1 MGRSGPRVLALRNY
15 FYLIRYSILLSHMVG
30 LGFGVFTIAWPVIDS
45 LDSSM
50 RYRRSDSGWR
60 IEARLGIRE
69 VVIRFRG
76 L

>member
-1 MGRSGPRVLALRNY
+1 
-15 FYLIRYSILLSHMVG
+15 MVG
-30 LGFGVFTIAWPVIDS
+30 LGFGVFTIAWLVIDS